1 MFASAYPSFYIND
14 GYARFSVDSRHT
26 TVSVS
31 LTAPASALAH
41 PSLTRR
47 KARIRAPH
55 CQYSRRSPTEMLART
70 VPHPHHAPPTLP
82 PSPAVP
88 SAPAA
93 PTALVRLSAK
103 VLKLLTFSFFAKHFK
118 LCRQLT
124 ELK

>member
-14 GYARFSVDSRHT
+14 GYARFSVDCRHT

-47 KARIRAPH
+47 KARSRAPH

-82 PSPAVP
+82 PSPTVP
-88 SAPAA
+88 SAPA
-93 PTALVRLSAK
+93 ALVRLSAK
-103 VLKLLTFSFFAKHFK
+103 VLKLLAFSLFVKQFK
-118 LCRQLT
+118 LCRRLT
-124 ELK
+124 ERK